1 MWQTQPRK
9 AFLDV
14 VECQDVA
21 EYQDAVGCPDG
32 AGTLDAVAGAAAY
45 AASDLEVDLRHVA
58 VPSNLG

>member
-1 MWQTQPRK
+1 MLQTQPRK

-14 VECQDVA
+14 VEYQDVA

-32 AGTLDAVAGAAAY
+32 AGTLDAVAGVAAY